1 MRDALG
7 GITRRQAIDRLLE
20 TGAFRAEIVR
30 LTPELLAGPPEPA
43 IERLVA
49 YKVTEFGAAVARYGM
64 KELGFESPELQ
75 RMLEEAGGSP
85 DAR

>member
-30 LTPELLAGPPEPA
+30 LTPELLAGEPDLP

-49 YKVTEFGAAVARYGM
+49 YKVTEFGAPVARYGR

-75 RMLEEAGGSP
+75 RLLEQAGGLP
-85 DAR
+85 NAG

>member
-1 MRDALG
+1 MALPDG
-7 GITRRQAIDRLLE
+7 RRSTACLLE

-30 LTPELLAGPPEPA
+30 LTPELLAGAPDAP

-49 YKVTEFGAAVARYGM
+49 YKVTEFSAAVARYGM

-75 RMLEEAGGSP
+75 RLLEEASGSP
-85 DAR
+85 DAS